1 LTLTSGT
8 RLGPYEIVA
17 PLGVG
22 GMGEV
27 YRATDTNLKRQVA
40 IKVLPASV
48 AGDPERLIRFQREAE
63 VLASLN
69 HPNIASIHGL
79 EKSNGIIALVMELVE
94 GPTLADRIAKSAIP
108 IDEALPIAKQIAD
121 ALQAA
126 HEQGIVHRDL
136 KPANIKLRPDGTVK
150 VLDFGLAKST
160 EASRS
165 SVHSAISATVT
176 SPAMMTGPGMI
187 LGTAS
192 YMSPEQARG
201 KPVDKQTDIW
211 AFGCVLYE
219 MFTGR
224 VAFGGE
230 TISDTLAKVL
240 EREPDWQALAA
251 STPVKISELLHRC
264 LMKDQQRRLHD
275 IADARIEIED
285 ALTAQHRPRLAI
297 EQSVAMIAVMMA
309 LALLAGAWWYV
320 TKSTLST
327 PRDSVTVLI
336 ADFDNRT
343 NDPTFDHTL
352 EPILKLVL
360 ESAGFIGAYDRGGM
374 RTLGVR
380 PPDTMDEHTAQEIAV
395 KQGLGVVVSGSVAR
409 QGSGY
414 EIAVKATQA
423 VTGNVLASTRR
434 RASSKDQALNVITRL
449 ATEVREAL
457 GDDTSDDTKRF
468 ANETLSVTSL
478 EVVRH
483 YASAMGAMS
492 NGKFEHALRSYAKA
506 VALDPKFGI
515 GYQGMAVAS
524 RGLDRQQDAEKY
536 IKQALEQVDGMT
548 ERERY
553 RTRALYYGITG
564 DFQNCVN
571 EYGQLVAKYAA
582 DASARNNLAVCSNF
596 MRDMKRA
603 VAESREVLKI
613 LPKRPLYHINLALHA
628 AYAGDFETAD
638 REARIAQT
646 LGSAVGLQPL
656 VLAQLAQGHLGEAVQ
671 TYQAMGRAS
680 ELGESYL
687 ASGLGDLAI
696 FEGRLMDAVRILQDG
711 AAADMAEKELDKAAG
726 KLAALSYAQ
735 LTRGQKRAAVDAAEN
750 ALKNSS
756 AVKIRFLAARTFV
769 EAGESAKARTLAAG
783 LASEL
788 QAEPQSYAK
797 IIQGDIALKD
807 RDPRQAIKLFLEANA
822 LLNTWISRF
831 DLGRAY
837 LEAGAYPQ
845 ADSEFE
851 QCINRRGEALSL
863 FLDEEPT
870 WGYLPPVYYYQG
882 RVREGLKTAGFAE
895 SYRAYLDIRGK
906 AGEDPLLAEVRRR
919 VGN

>member
-1 LTLTSGT
+1 MTLTSGT

-40 IKVLPASV
+40 VKVLPASV
-48 AGDPERLIRFQREAE
+48 AGDSERLIRFQREAE

-136 KPANIKLRPDGTVK
+136 KPANIKVRPDGTVK

-165 SVHSAISATVT
+165 SVHSAISAAVT
-176 SPAMMTGPGMI
+176 SPAMMTEPGII

-240 EREPDWQALAA
+240 EREPNWQALAA

-264 LMKDQQRRLHD
+264 LTKDQQRRLHD

-297 EQSVAMIAVMMA
+297 DQSVAMIAVMMA

-320 TKSTLST
+320 TKSTLAT

-336 ADFDNRT
+336 ADLDNRT

-352 EPILKLVL
+352 EPILKLLL
-360 ESAGFIGAYDRGGM
+360 ESAGFISAYDRGGM

-423 VTGNVLASTRR
+423 VTGNVLASTSR
-434 RASSKDQALNVITRL
+434 RASSKDQALSVITRL

-468 ANETLSVTSL
+468 ANETLSATSL

-492 NGKFEHALRSYAKA
+492 NGKFEDALRSYAKA

-596 MRDMKRA
+596 LRDIKRA

-646 LGSAVGLQPL
+646 LGGAVGLQPL
-656 VLAQLAQGHLGEAVQ
+656 VLAQLGQGHLGEAVQ
-671 TYQAMGRAS
+671 TYQAMGKAS

-711 AAADMAEKELDKAAG
+711 AAADMAEKEPDKAAG
-726 KLAALSYAQ
+726 KFAALSYAQ

-807 RDPRQAIKLFLEANA
+807 RDPRQAIKLFLEAKA

-845 ADSEFE
+845 ADSEFD